1 MRSFKIFLGA
11 LSVTSAI
18 CAVGGISAWAQID
31 DEIIVTA
38 TKRTEK
44 LTEVPIAISV
54 FGAKDIDQTGIR
66 ELKEISDFI
75 PNVQISQHNDFRAVV
90 TIRGVGSNSRNIG
103 FDSRVGV
110 YLDGVYLGQSP
121 ALNQEL
127 LDLEQVEVLRGP
139 QGMLFG
145 KNTVAG
151 AISLVTKKPDPT
163 DRYGEIAGSF
173 GNFGYQEYKAM
184 ANMPIGEKAAI
195 KASIS
200 KTNRKGYIHNIITGN
215 DLDEKDVTAG
225 RLQLRV
231 QPSDI
236 VDLNFS
242 LDVLSSDGTIL
253 VGEPDTD
260 LLGTGPV
267 LLAPE
272 PRVVA
277 LSFDPSEN
285 RDVYG
290 MALDATFDLPNGFTL
305 KSISGYRNTSAF
317 YTNTT
322 DYSPVSIIFIE
333 YGDDY
338 KQYSQEFQLIS
349 PGDKKLSYM
358 GGLYFYKQDADTVRD
373 VIFGDQFNEA
383 FIAAIAGT
391 PPGTPESILA
401 GIATSLGFGG
411 EGTKVVNQGSV
422 ETQSMAAYVNG
433 SYDFTD
439 RFTVGAGVR
448 YTSED
453 KHANWLLDGRNSGFF
468 FIGSTGSDPN
478 NPAPLINDR
487 SDEFLSVALSG
498 TFALNDYSNVYAK
511 YATGFKSGGFNLD
524 YINAVELAANTG
536 LEFGKETVKSYELG
550 YKGNLMEGR
559 LKLNMAAFLAD
570 YKDYQVNQFVDLG
583 GGRTSIRITNAAS
596 VNTKGVEAEFQF
608 QASDN
613 FSLQGSAGYLDAT
626 FDSFPG
632 GGTAGADATGKQLV
646 NAPKFTA
653 ALGAQYT
660 HDIPNIGGHLLVRA
674 DLTHSD
680 GYYTTADNV
689 KQIGYNPPAPGLPAR
704 PGSVQFGYIQ
714 SLTQLSGRIGIET
727 DDGGMGAYIWG
738 RNLTDEDV
746 LIDDFRD
753 FFGTIVHHP
762 NMPRTYGVEFVK
774 RF

>member
-1 MRSFKIFLGA
+1 MSIVSNGLKA
-11 LSVTSAI
+11 LCLTSAL
-18 CAVGGISAWAQID
+18 CAVGGLSAHAQVK

-38 TKRTEK
+38 TKRAEK

-54 FGAKDIDQTGIR
+54 FGANDIDQTGIR
-66 ELKEISDFI
+66 ELKEISEFI

-121 ALNQEL
+121 SLNQEL
-127 LDLEQVEVLRGP
+127 LDLERVEVLRGP

-151 AISLVTKKPDPT
+151 AISLVTKKPNLDE
-163 DRYGEIAGSF
+163 RSGEISGSF
-173 GNFGYQEYKAM
+173 GNFAYQEYKAM

-200 KTNRKGYIHNIITGN
+200 KTDRKGYIHNIITGN
-215 DLDEKDVTAG
+215 DLDEKDVLAG
-225 RLQLRV
+225 RVQLRV

-242 LDVLSSDGTIL
+242 FDVLSSDGNIL
-253 VGEPDTD
+253 VGEPDTN
-260 LLGTGPV
+260 LFGSGPV
-267 LLAPE
+267 ALAPE
-272 PRVVA
+272 RRVVA
-277 LSFDPSEN
+277 LHFDPAEN

-290 MALDATFDLPNGFTL
+290 FALDANFDLPNGFTL
-305 KSISGYRNTSAF
+305 KSISGYRDTSAF
-317 YTNTT
+317 YKNTT

-333 YGDDY
+333 YGDDFQ
-338 KQYSQEFQLIS
+338 QYSQEFQLIS
-349 PGDKKLSYM
+349 PGGKKLTYM
-358 GGLYFYKQDADTVRD
+358 GGLYFYKQNADTIRD

-391 PPGTPESILA
+391 PPGTPEPVLA
-401 GIATSLGFGG
+401 GIAASLGFGG
-411 EGTKVVNQGSV
+411 EGSKVFNRGSV
-422 ETQSMAAYVNG
+422 ETQSIAGYING

-439 RFTVGAGVR
+439 RFTVGAGIR

-468 FIGSTGSDPN
+468 FIGSTGA
-478 NPAPLINDR
+478 NPTNPSPLINDR
-487 SDEFLSVALSG
+487 SDDFLSVALSG
-498 TFALNDYSNVYAK
+498 SFAITDNSNVYAK
-511 YATGFKSGGFNLD
+511 YASGFKSGGFNLD
-524 YINAVELAANTG
+524 YINANELAANSG
-536 LEFGKETVKSYELG
+536 LEFDKETVNSYEIG
-550 YKGNLMEGR
+550 YKGNLMDGR
-559 LKLNMAAFLAD
+559 LQLNMAAFIAD

-596 VNTKGVEAEFQF
+596 VNTKGVEAEFKY
-608 QASDN
+608 QAMDN
-613 FSLQGSAGYLDAT
+613 LSFQGSAGYLDAT

-632 GGTAGADATGKQLV
+632 GGTAGADASGKDLV

-660 HDIPNIGGHLLVRA
+660 HDIPNINGHMLLRA
-674 DLTHSD
+674 DVTHSD
-680 GYYTTADNV
+680 GYFTTADNI
-689 KQIGYNPPAPGLPAR
+689 KTTPLATG
-704 PGSVQFGYIQ
+704 GSVPFGYIQ
-714 SLTQLSGRIGIET
+714 ALTQLSGRIGIET

-746 LIDDFRD
+746 FIDDFRD